1 MLMSNDC
8 VFDCKYCPNR
18 HSADVPRASVSPR
31 EMCELVMGFYRRNYI
46 EGLFLSSAVYK
57 SPDYTMEIL
66 LQTIRMLR
74 EEYKFHGYIH
84 LKGIPHAD
92 RKLTESAAAYADRMS
107 YNVELP
113 SEQSL
118 KLLAPQKTKESVFS
132 PMRQLCE
139 EKPGGLL
146 SNIKNARA
154 GKNGGARDVFYPR
167 DRLRR

>member
-1 MLMSNDC
+1 
-8 VFDCKYCPNR
+8 
-18 HSADVPRASVSPR
+18 
-31 EMCELVMGFYRRNYI
+31 MCELVMGLLSAQLYR
-46 EGLFLSSAVYK
+46 GLFLSSAVYK

-74 EEYKFHGYIH
+74 EEYKFNGYIH

-118 KLLAPQKTKESVFS
+118 KLLGAAKDERERLFSDAAALRGETRGLALEYKKRTGREERRGTGRFLPAGQTTQMIVGASPKRTDRFCGSPSSCTKSTT
-132 PMRQLCE
+132 
-139 EKPGGLL
+139 
-146 SNIKNARA
+146 
-154 GKNGGARDVFYPR
+154 
-167 DRLRR
+167 

>member
-1 MLMSNDC
+1 
-8 VFDCKYCPNR
+8 
-18 HSADVPRASVSPR
+18 
-31 EMCELVMGFYRRNYI
+31 
-46 EGLFLSSAVYK
+46 
-57 SPDYTMEIL
+57 MEIL

-74 EEYKFHGYIH
+74 EEYKFNGYIH